1 MSSLSD
7 VNVTAPVQP
16 QSTSTAAGSLFAG
29 LSVKSVS
36 STQAPS
42 VSSNLTMASTS
53 YKPPESVT
61 NVSNMNTLPQ
71 SRSVTHN
78 QPVASGAARASSNTA
93 QPTSG
98 ILQPQLTS
106 VKQNQP
112 SFAAG
117 LNAVS
122 THVPNSAMLQPQT
135 AASLYTTSKPTQ
147 TGVTYQPPPIA
158 PTAKTI
164 GLSVTEE
171 PPPYPG
177 HETASNFRMGTQ
189 QMMPSPIVPHQMSG
203 SSQGAMLSS
212 ANVPSS
218 FSTNVLQ
225 PQAPNVLQPQGS
237 YPRINML
244 QPQQPNISGTGNT
257 VSSFTDLSTSNPM
270 QMRGAPRVTMQGSGH
285 VIDPRGHNN
294 VTGGVSLPQHPSMVS
309 STPVGLPQGGHT
321 GMNVAAT
328 TGLFQQPL
336 IAAPSAATSQ
346 GSRYKMAPGVNPFSD
361 INDLL

>member
-42 VSSNLTMASTS
+42 VSSNLMMASTS
-53 YKPPESVT
+53 FKPPESVT

-98 ILQPQLTS
+98 ILQPQLTP
-106 VKQNQP
+106 VTQNQP

-117 LNAVS
+117 LNATS
-122 THVPNSAMLQPQT
+122 THLPNSAMLQPQPAT
-135 AASLYTTSKPTQ
+135 SLYNNTISKPTQ
-147 TGVTYQPPPIA
+147 TGMTYQPPPIA

-203 SSQGAMLSS
+203 SSQSATQSP

-225 PQAPNVLQPQGS
+225 PQPPNVLQPQGS
-237 YPRINML
+237 YPRTNML
-244 QPQQPNISGTGNT
+244 QPQQPHISGTGNT
-257 VSSFTDLSTSNPM
+257 VSSLSTSNPM

-285 VIDPRGHNN
+285 VIDPRGHNS

-309 STPVGLPQGGHT
+309 STPAGLPQGGHT
-321 GMNVAAT
+321 GMNVATT